1 MKEDVRTSK
10 PKKHAIK
17 VIFRV
22 YQTLESLVEL
32 QCLTTQDYNSS
43 NDHR

>member
-10 PKKHAIK
+10 PKKHANK

-22 YQTLESLVEL
+22 YQTLGVTSRVAVP
-32 QCLTTQDYNSS
+32 DYT
-43 NDHR
+43 RVQ